1 MNSGRSFRMLPMA
14 AMGLALCAAT
24 PAFAQDSSEADL
36 DILIERSLTPRDALA
51 LAQKQEGEGDLLG
64 AAATLERALLTNP
77 EGNTAKVRLHYVGL
91 LCRLDDRQTARSEL
105 AKLDGLDIGDS
116 DWAAVQTAC
125 GDVQRPPAGPLRERQ
140 GLSGEVAF
148 GLGYDT
154 DLANALLVQ
163 FNLPGSI
170 PANDGM
176 SFFGSAFVAGRVPL
190 GTRTFAYGSAGAA
203 TKNNIGGPSLNFQ
216 TGDAQIGFG
225 FEGNGFELSAGVTG
239 GHSIISSDPFLTEY
253 GGEAELAIVLGGDA
267 RLSLRG
273 EVVHQDYMGS
283 TALFSRDGTRIDAAL
298 DYQGSVSPTAILWLG
313 AAYENKSAETARTG
327 YQGLR
332 GFASLRETVSS
343 SGIYASA
350 FGTIR
355 YAEYKDEVGF
365 VPVNELRWYT
375 RGAIGVPVLTTGL
388 NLEAAVS
395 YTWRVYNDASNF
407 RNYESA
413 GAELRL
419 VWNFGN

>member
-1 MNSGRSFRMLPMA
+1 MNTGRSFRTLPLA
-14 AMGLALCAAT
+14 ALGLALCAAT
-24 PAFAQDSSEADL
+24 PALAQQSSEAEL
-36 DILIERSLTPRDALA
+36 DILIERSLTPADALE
-51 LAQKQEGEGDLLG
+51 LANRQESEGDLLG

-77 EGNTAKVRLHYVGL
+77 EGNTARVRLHYVGL
-91 LCRLDDRQTARSEL
+91 LCRLDDRQTAQSEL
-105 AKLDGLDIGDS
+105 AKVDGLDIGDA
-116 DWAAVQTAC
+116 DWSRVQAAC
-125 GDVQRPPAGPLRERQ
+125 GEVQRPPAGPLRERQ
-140 GLSGEVAF
+140 GLTGEVAF
-148 GLGYDT
+148 GLSYDS

-170 PANDGM
+170 PADDGL
-176 SFFGSAFVAGRVPL
+176 SFFGSAFVAGRVPV

-203 TKNNIGGPSLNFQ
+203 TKNNLGGPSLNFQ
-216 TGDAQIGFG
+216 TGDAQLGLG
-225 FEGNGFELSAGVTG
+225 FEGNGLELSAGVTG

-253 GGEAELAIVLGGDA
+253 GGEAELAIVLAGDA
-267 RLSLRG
+267 RLSLHG
-273 EVVHQDYMGS
+273 ELVHQDYMGS
-283 TALFSRDGTRIDAAL
+283 TPAFSRDGTRIDVSL
-298 DYQGSVSPTAILWLG
+298 DYQGRSGLATSYWFGI
-313 AAYENKSAETARTG
+313 AYENKSAETARTG

-332 GFASLRETVSS
+332 GFGSLRETVSG
-343 SGIYASA
+343 SGVYLSA

-355 YAEYKDEVGF
+355 YAEYKDEIGF

-375 RGAIGVPVLTTGL
+375 RGAVGVPVLTTGL